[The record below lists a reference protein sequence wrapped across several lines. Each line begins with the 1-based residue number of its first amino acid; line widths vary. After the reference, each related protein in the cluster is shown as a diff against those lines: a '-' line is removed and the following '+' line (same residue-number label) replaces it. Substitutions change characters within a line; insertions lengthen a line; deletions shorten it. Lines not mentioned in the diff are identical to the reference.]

1 MSALASAREMD
12 LVAQVRPRLRT
23 SASLRPK
30 PQRCLDAGRV
40 RQWTFSQ
47 HLEEPCAA
55 LEETLGVGCVKVS
68 GVVEPRCWVRSQIHA
83 SLAARFC
90 LFRLGAAGRWQVL
103 LASAVAMGAL
113 RLALEAL
120 R

>member
-12 LVAQVRPRLRT
+12 LVAQVRPRLPPP
-23 SASLRPK
+23 ASDRNRP
-30 PQRCLDAGRV
+30 RRLDAGRV

-55 LEETLGVGCVKVS
+55 LEETLGMGCVKVS
-68 GVVEPRCWVRSQIHA
+68 GVVEPRCWVRSRIHA

-90 LFRLGAAGRWQVL
+90 LFRLDAAGRWQVL